1 MALIHKGEFIT
12 RLLGEPLGT
21 TFQLE
26 LRAFEFPAS
35 AFFLANRQRGTFWG
49 ISEQFSTAVRVEKD
63 TSQAI
68 EVINDIAYINPCPL
82 FTQLYFPSFD
92 PCD

>member
-12 RLLGEPLGT
+12 RLMGEPLGT

-49 ISEQFSTAVRVEKD
+49 VSETIFNSCQSGKRHFS
-63 TSQAI
+63 S
-68 EVINDIAYINPCPL
+68 NLGY
-82 FTQLYFPSFD
+82 
-92 PCD
+92 